1 MPEPR
6 RLISRH
12 RSAFARLA
20 AKRQEP
26 PIVKGN
32 FVRGAG
38 YLSDGAKLMWHPVL
52 RPFVIVPLVVNIA
65 IFGSL
70 MWLGF
75 SAINDLMDKMLNS
88 IPGWLYFIE
97 WILWP
102 IIVITVSLI
111 AGYLFTTVALIIASP
126 FNNLLAEKAEELITG
141 KPVDSLEGIG
151 AALASIPQS
160 IIRELLKLIYY
171 IPMALLALVLSLL
184 IPGVGSLAW
193 LLLGAWMMSIQFI
206 DYPMDNHQLSFADVK
221 RAARSRRLSTLGFG
235 GLVAL
240 CTAIPVVNFFVVPAA
255 VVGAT
260 LLWCK
265 ELQ

>member
-1 MPEPR
+1 
-6 RLISRH
+6 
-12 RSAFARLA
+12 
-20 AKRQEP
+20 
-26 PIVKGN
+26 VNGN

-38 YLSDGAKLMWHPVL
+38 YLTEGARLMRHPSL
-52 RPFVIVPLVVNIA
+52 RPFVIIPLAINIL

-75 SAINDLMDKMLNS
+75 SAISDLMDSMLSS
-88 IPGWLYFIE
+88 IPEWLSFIQ

-102 IIVITVSLI
+102 IIVITVSLV

-141 KPVDSLEGIG
+141 KPVDSLEGLG
-151 AALASIPQS
+151 AALAALPSS
-160 IIRELLKLIYY
+160 VVRELGKLLYY
-171 IPMALLALVLSLL
+171 VPMALLALLLSVL
-184 IPGVGSLAW
+184 IPGVGTLAW
-193 LLLGAWMMSIQFI
+193 LLLGAWMMSIQFV
-206 DYPMDNHQLSFADVK
+206 DYPMDNHQLSFTDVK
-221 RAARSRRLSTLGFG
+221 QAVRKRRLSSLGFG

-240 CTAIPVVNFFVVPAA
+240 CTAIPIVNFFVVPAA

-265 ELQ
+265 ELQLDQ